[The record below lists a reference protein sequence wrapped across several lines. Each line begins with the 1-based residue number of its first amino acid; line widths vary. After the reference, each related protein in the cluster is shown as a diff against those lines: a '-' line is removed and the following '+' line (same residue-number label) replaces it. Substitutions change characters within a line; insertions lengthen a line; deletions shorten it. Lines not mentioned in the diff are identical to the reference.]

1 MEKERKIKVLSIVAL
16 IVAVLGLTVAFA
28 ALSQTL
34 TINGKSKVEKNN
46 ADGTGDKWNI
56 RFYGV
61 SSDGT
66 TIDESATIVKPVIT
80 GGSSYPAEAKDA
92 TLGATSILIG
102 NKNEDGVVLKKPND
116 KVVYTFYVKNNG
128 SINAEIDD
136 VVKNLVCETSN
147 ENDKNFCD
155 DVSLTLKYD
164 DNNEDVKKGD
174 KLGRGVSRKINLTFE
189 FSNAATSLPT
199 DDIIFFNGPIL
210 LTYVQSNS

>member
-46 ADGTGDKWNI
+46 ANGTGDKWNI

-61 SSDGT
+61 SSDGN
-66 TIDESATIVKPVIT
+66 IDESATTVKPVIT
-80 GGSSYPAEAKDA
+80 GGSSYPAVAEDA
-92 TLGATSILIG
+92 TLSSTSILIG
-102 NKNEDGVVLKKPND
+102 NEENEAGVVLKKPND

-128 SINAEIDD
+128 SIDAEIDK
-136 VVKNLVCETSN
+136 VVNELGCETSN
-147 ENDKNFCD
+147 ENDKDFCNY
-155 DVSLTLKYD
+155 VSVTLKYD
-164 DNNEDVKKGD
+164 DDNEDVKKGD
-174 KLGRGVSRKINLTFE
+174 KLKSGVSRKINLTFE
-189 FSNAATSLPT
+189 FSDNATSLPT
-199 DDIIFFNGPIL
+199 DDVIFSNDSIL

>member
-46 ADGTGDKWNI
+46 ANGTGDKWNI

-61 SSDGT
+61 SSDGN
-66 TIDESATIVKPVIT
+66 IDESATTVKPVIT

-102 NKNEDGVVLKKPND
+102 NDKNKAGVVLKKPND

-128 SINAEIDD
+128 SIDAEIDD

-164 DNNEDVKKGD
+164 DNDGDVKKGD
-174 KLGRGVSRKINLTFE
+174 KLESGVSRKINLTFE